1 MNGSSEDKSFGL
13 VVRPFGSLS
22 KVYFYV
28 HLRMGK
34 GLSQR
39 DCCLFFILVFSYS
52 KIIKLLGS
60 NKSNYG
66 GDYRVVSIP
75 WILVLY
81 KKRKRIAEAVSF
93 LLLVTH
99 PPTPFC

>member
-1 MNGSSEDKSFGL
+1 MEVLKIRIFSL

-28 HLRMGK
+28 HLRLGK

-39 DCCLFFILVFSYS
+39 DCCLFFILVFSYP

-60 NKSNYG
+60 NKSKYG
-66 GDYRVVSIP
+66 SDYRAQSSMTLP
-75 WILVLY
+75 ILAPSL
-81 KKRKRIAEAVSF
+81 RSGDS
-93 LLLVTH
+93 
-99 PPTPFC
+99 

>member
-1 MNGSSEDKSFGL
+1 MNGNSKNEDFGL

-39 DCCLFFILVFSYS
+39 DFYLFYI
-52 KIIKLLGS
+52 
-60 NKSNYG
+60 
-66 GDYRVVSIP
+66 SI
-75 WILVLY
+75 
-81 KKRKRIAEAVSF
+81 
-93 LLLVTH
+93 
-99 PPTPFC
+99 

>member
-1 MNGSSEDKSFGL
+1 MNGRSEDEDFGL

-39 DCCLFFILVFSYS
+39 DCCLVYI
-52 KIIKLLGS
+52 
-60 NKSNYG
+60 
-66 GDYRVVSIP
+66 SI
-75 WILVLY
+75 
-81 KKRKRIAEAVSF
+81 
-93 LLLVTH
+93 
-99 PPTPFC
+99 